1 MALVSAHPV
10 LATVASALLVCV
22 AAFFSVADNVP
33 SLRAPFSLVAVVP
46 AFVVYEWGKSAL
58 GRSAVAEAIWTGLAT
73 LPAGGAFLAWSY
85 PLLLG
90 RDRIPRRSAILALVI
105 VLLTVAFFVFE
116 WSYGL
121 TFHGAVQTIG
131 MAVYNVV
138 GSGFVFW
145 CFRRNRASP
154 SYASNLAFHVALFLW
169 LAYCAFPWLGEL
181 I

>member
-1 MALVSAHPV
+1 MAPISTHPV
-10 LATVASALLVCV
+10 LATVASALLVS
-22 AAFFSVADNVP
+22 AAAYLSVADNVP
-33 SLRAPFSLVAVVP
+33 SVRAPFSLVAVVP
-46 AFVVYEWGKSAL
+46 ALVVYEWGQGAL
-58 GRSAVAEAIWTGLAT
+58 GRSAVAEATWTALAT

-90 RDRIPRRSAILALVI
+90 RDRVPRRSAILAV
-105 VLLTVAFFVFE
+105 VAALLTVVFFVHV

-121 TFHGAVQTIG
+121 TYHGGVQTVG

-138 GSGFVFW
+138 GSCIVFW